1 MSVDVLDHT
10 SADHFKFWSIYSQ
23 CPTPRPVSALSKPW
37 LCFSLKFIQTLMD
50 LACILHWFISSLQF
64 TEEKLGTAEKTE
76 LDAHFENL
84 LQRAEKTKIWTE
96 QIKRSTE
103 ALIQPNPSQLCVS
116 VHLSVC
122 LVCVRLTVTGGAGGG
137 GHDQA
142 WLWICRLYTYHYT
155 VTTRIIPALRW
166 AAMRAILMFQ

>member
-1 MSVDVLDHT
+1 M
-10 SADHFKFWSIYSQ
+10 
-23 CPTPRPVSALSKPW
+23 
-37 LCFSLKFIQTLMD
+37 
-50 LACILHWFISSLQF
+50 
-64 TEEKLGTAEKTE
+64 GTAEKTE

-142 WLWICRLYTYHYT
+142 
-155 VTTRIIPALRW
+155 
-166 AAMRAILMFQ
+166 